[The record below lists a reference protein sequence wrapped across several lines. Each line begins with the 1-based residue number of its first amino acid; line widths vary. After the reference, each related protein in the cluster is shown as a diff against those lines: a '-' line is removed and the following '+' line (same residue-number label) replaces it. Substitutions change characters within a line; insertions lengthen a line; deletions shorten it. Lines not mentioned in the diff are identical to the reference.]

1 MQWRVRALCEPWPS
15 TIVRMIDIV
24 ESVPAS
30 DCSSKPI
37 CSGMAIMEPMTRS
50 ATRISQRVLK
60 VDRGSMTSAWLKSV
74 SELIAPTKFDV
85 MSAAT

>member
-37 CSGMAIMEPMTRS
+37 CSGKKAVTVVGLEWRL
-50 ATRISQRVLK
+50 AH
-60 VDRGSMTSAWLKSV
+60 AC
-74 SELIAPTKFDV
+74 AP
-85 MSAAT
+85 